1 MRAYFE
7 TAGRDHHADEEED
20 LFPRLRR
27 LEPGLAP
34 LLARLADE
42 HRALERLWARLAPGL
57 EAEEGRR
64 DADWRAAAAAWCER
78 SEAHVALEDAELLP
92 AARRL
97 LRPGDLE
104 ALGRAMAARRGV
116 AYPAG

>member
-1 MRAYFE
+1 MRTYFD

-27 LEPGLAP
+27 RDPGLEA
-34 LLARLADE
+34 LLARLAAE
-42 HRALERLWARLAPGL
+42 HHALERLWAQVAPGL
-57 EAEEGRR
+57 EPEAGR
-64 DADWRAAAAAWCER
+64 DAAWRRAAAEWCER
-78 SEAHVALEDAELLP
+78 SVAHVALEDAELLP

-97 LRPGDLE
+97 LRPEELE

-116 AYPAG
+116 AYPEG

>member
-1 MRAYFE
+1 MRTYFE

-27 LEPGLAP
+27 LGPGLEA
-34 LLARLADE
+34 LLARLAGE

-57 EAEEGRR
+57 EAEGRR
-64 DADWRAAAAAWCER
+64 DAHWRAAAAEWCER

-97 LRPGDLE
+97 LRPDDLE
-104 ALGRAMAARRGV
+104 ALGRTMAARRGV
-116 AYPAG
+116 AYPEG